1 MMLVDEFTY
10 FLILISIVSASM
22 GFLFEIFEVDNMK
35 KLFFNIIFIVCVCLY
50 YFFIIS
56 DQSLI
61 NLSLIIILFLIH
73 FISTLLIAKNINY

>member
-50 YFFIIS
+50 YF
-56 DQSLI
+56 
-61 NLSLIIILFLIH
+61 
-73 FISTLLIAKNINY
+73 LLLVIKI